1 MYEYKAPGGEVYGP
15 YEEGQ
20 LLEFVKGGRMDGNSL
35 VRKHEEE
42 EEWTPL
48 NQMEELS
55 YICREAAATVTPT
68 PTAATHTQ
76 VVQAVTADGEIEK
89 PGKLTAIAVN
99 TLVGGIMALL
109 LGLGGIGAYLLFV
122 LGTIGMGLCILPIIL
137 LPIYSLVLGVMALVK
152 GIQMLG
158 SNPIPAFETA
168 KTTSIMQ
175 IVNIICGDGLNCTMG
190 IVNLVLLNDPEV
202 KAWIR
207 DQGGNI

>member
-68 PTAATHTQ
+68 C
-76 VVQAVTADGEIEK
+76 
-89 PGKLTAIAVN
+89 
-99 TLVGGIMALL
+99 LL
-109 LGLGGIGAYLLFV
+109 Y
-122 LGTIGMGLCILPIIL
+122 
-137 LPIYSLVLGVMALVK
+137 
-152 GIQMLG
+152 
-158 SNPIPAFETA
+158 
-168 KTTSIMQ
+168 TS
-175 IVNIICGDGLNCTMG
+175 
-190 IVNLVLLNDPEV
+190 PSP
-202 KAWIR
+202 R
-207 DQGGNI
+207 D

>member
-1 MYEYKAPGGEVYGP
+1 VYGP

-20 LLEFVKGGRMDGNSL
+20 LLDFVKGGRMDGNSL

-48 NQMEELS
+48 NQVEELS
-55 YICREAAATVTPT
+55 YICHEAAAAVTPAS
-68 PTAATHTQ
+68 TAAIHTQ
-76 VVQAVTADGEIEK
+76 VVQAVTADGEMEK
-89 PGKLTAIAVN
+89 PGKITGIAVN
-99 TLVGGIMALL
+99 TLVGGILALL
-109 LGLGGIGAYLLFV
+109 LGLGGIGGYFLFV
-122 LGTIGMGLCILPIIL
+122 LGTIGMGLCFFPIIL
-137 LPIYSLVLGVMALVK
+137 LPIYSLVLGIMALIK

-190 IVNLVLLNDPEV
+190 IVNLVLLNDPDV

>member
-48 NQMEELS
+48 NQVEELS

-76 VVQAVTADGEIEK
+76 VVQAVTADGEMEK
-89 PGKLTAIAVN
+89 PGKLQAISIL
-99 TLVGGIMALL
+99 TLVGGILAVLWAITYTIFYL
-109 LGLGGIGAYLLFV
+109 PIIGLSTLGLG
-122 LGTIGMGLCILPIIL
+122 CIFIVC
-137 LPIYSLVLGVMALVK
+137 PIYSLVFGIMAIVK
-152 GIQMLG
+152 GSQMLG
-158 SNPIPAFETA
+158 DNPAPAFQSA
-168 KTTSIMQ
+168 NSIAIMQ
-175 IVNIICGDGLNCTMG
+175 VVTIICCDAFNLIMG
-190 IVNLVLLNDPEV
+190 IVNLVFLNDPEV
-202 KAWIR
+202 KAWVR
-207 DQGGNI
+207 NQGGNI

>member
-1 MYEYKAPGGEVYGP
+1 MYEYKAPDGEVYGP

-20 LLEFVKGGRMDGNSL
+20 LLDFVKGDRMNGDSL

-42 EEWTPL
+42 DEWTPL
-48 NQMEELS
+48 NQVEELS
-55 YICREAAATVTPT
+55 YICREAATAVPPT
-68 PTAATHTQ
+68 PTAVSHTQ
-76 VVQAVTADGEIEK
+76 VVQAVTADSEMEK

-99 TLVGGIMALL
+99 TLVGGILALL
-109 LGLGGIGAYLLFV
+109 LGLGGIGGYFLFV
-122 LGTIGMGLCILPIIL
+122 LGTIGIGLCVFPIIL

-175 IVNIICGDGLNCTMG
+175 VVNIICGDGLNCTMG
-190 IVNLVLLNDPEV
+190 IVNLVLLNDPKV